1 MQLNQLNKGDHATIL
16 KINAD
21 KILKDRFASFGI
33 MRGEEIS
40 VKGCSIGKQ
49 TMEIEAGATLIA
61 LRADEAMKI
70 EVEKRA

>member
-16 KINAD
+16 KINAN

-40 VKGCSIGKQ
+40 VKGYSIGKQ